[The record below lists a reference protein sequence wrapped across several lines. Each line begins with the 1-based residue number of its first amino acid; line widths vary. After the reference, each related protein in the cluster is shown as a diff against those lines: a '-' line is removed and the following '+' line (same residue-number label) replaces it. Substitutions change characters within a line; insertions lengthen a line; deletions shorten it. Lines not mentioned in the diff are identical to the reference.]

1 MSQSLYIE
9 LKKRHPEAII
19 DVLAP
24 AWCAPILARMPQIHS
39 TFEMPVGH
47 GQFNLLARWK
57 IGRQLA
63 RENYTHAY
71 ILPNSA
77 KSALIPFF
85 AGIKQRIGWKGEM
98 RYGLLND
105 LRPDKRVFQ
114 YMVERYVAL
123 ASDNKSMLEDVSI
136 DKCAQPQLNIDADN
150 QKKLKQQL
158 NLTCDRPVISLCPG
172 AEFGPSKRWP
182 DQYYAQ
188 LANQLIQKGYQVW
201 LFGSAKDQSVTQAIY
216 HNLDKENQSYCFDL
230 AGKTALIDVI
240 DLIACS
246 QTVFCN
252 DSGLMHVAAAAGCQ
266 IVAIYG
272 STSPRYTPPLT
283 EKAVIVQKELECQP
297 CFKRECPL
305 GHMDCL
311 NKLTVE
317 YLLKQSHYLI
327 REIG

>member
-24 AWCAPILARMPQIHS
+24 AWCAPILARMPQIHTS
-39 TFEMPVGH
+39 FEMPVGH
-47 GQFNLLARWK
+47 GEFNLTGRWK
-57 IGRQLA
+57 IGRKLA
-63 RENYTHAY
+63 RNNYTHAY

-77 KSALIPFF
+77 KSSLIPFF
-85 AGIKQRIGWKGEM
+85 AGIKHRTGWKGEM

-105 LRPDKRVFQ
+105 LRPDKRIFQ

-123 ASDNKSMLEDVSI
+123 ASTKQSMLDEVNLAT
-136 DKCAQPQLNIDADN
+136 CAQPRLNIDLAN
-150 QKKLKQQL
+150 QKKLRQQL
-158 NLTCDRPVISLCPG
+158 NLTSERPIISLCPG

-188 LANQLIQKGYQVW
+188 LANHLIAEGNQVW
-201 LFGSAKDQSVTQAIY
+201 LFGSQKDQTVTQAIY
-216 HNLDKENQSYCFDL
+216 HNLTKENQTFCFDL

-252 DSGLMHVAAAAGCQ
+252 DSGLMHVAAAAGCK

-283 EKAVIVQKELECQP
+283 DKAVIVQKELECRP

-311 NKLTVE
+311 NQLYVDDVIAE
-317 YLLKQSHYLI
+317 YHHNILSD
-327 REIG
+327 